1 MRYSK
6 LFGKTTFGDQ
16 KASKFV
22 SHALLTKGGFV
33 RESTAGRYYY
43 LPLGWRVHEK
53 IKAVVKEEMDRAGAQ
68 EMITPIL
75 HPISLWKET
84 RRTESVG
91 FELMSVEDRSGAQFV
106 LGGTAEEMFVDLVR
120 KFKLSYRDLPFT
132 LYQFST
138 KFRDELRARGGLL
151 RVREFVMKD
160 AYSFHRDAE
169 DFRTE
174 YEALADTYSTIF
186 RRLGL
191 NAVRVEADNGYIGGE
206 YSHEFIVESE
216 VGESRYFESE
226 DGRYHAHEDVAKFR
240 REPVNLGEPVKPFQI
255 IAQPEWVHTMED
267 NVKHYGLP
275 PSRYLKN
282 VVYRNTTTGE
292 IIIATIR
299 GDLDVN
305 KVKLE
310 HVIGAVGQL
319 EDATDEDLARIG
331 TKRGY
336 VHCWGHTGARY
347 IGDYS
352 LETVRNF
359 IGGQKAEETDSI
371 NVNYGRDFTCET
383 LADIAMAQDGYRTE
397 GGQRLIEKRGIEV
410 GNIFQLG
417 YHYSSKMEGATFVD
431 QDGKEKPYYM
441 GCYGIG
447 IGRTIAAIVEKH
459 YDDRGILW
467 PEAVAPFNVH
477 MVSLAGSDQKAEDI
491 YNRLCAAG
499 IDVLWDDRNEAAGVK
514 FTDADLVGAP
524 IRLVVSDRNKD
535 KIEWKPRA
543 AVGRE
548 SAEMLSLDEVL
559 GRLCAG
565 R

>member
-6 LFGKTTFGDQ
+6 LFGKTTFGEQ
-16 KASKFV
+16 KGSKFV
-22 SHALLTKGGFV
+22 SHLLLTKGGFI

-53 IKAVVKEEMDRAGAQ
+53 IKAIVKQEMDRAGAQ

-91 FELMSVEDRSGAQFV
+91 FELMSITDRSGAEFV

-160 AYSFHRDAE
+160 AYSFHRDAD
-169 DFRTE
+169 DFRQE
-174 YEALADTYSTIF
+174 YQSLANTYLTIF

-191 NAVRVEADNGYIGGE
+191 DAVQVEADNGYIGGE

-216 VGESRYFESE
+216 VGESRYFESD
-226 DGRYHAHEDVAKFR
+226 DGSYRAHEDVAKFR
-240 REPVNLGEPVKPFQI
+240 REPLNLDELEKPFEI

-275 PSRYLKN
+275 PAHYLKN
-282 VVYRNTTTGE
+282 VVYRNVTTGE

-305 KVKLE
+305 KIKLE
-310 HVIGAVGQL
+310 QAIDAVGQL
-319 EDATDEDLARIG
+319 DDATDEDLARIG

-336 VHCWGHTGARY
+336 VHCWGHQGARY

-352 LETVRNF
+352 LQTVHNF
-359 IGGQKAEETDSI
+359 IGGQKEETTDSI
-371 NVNYGRDFTCET
+371 NVNYGRDFTCEK
-383 LADIAMAQDGYRTE
+383 LADIAMAQDGYLAE
-397 GGQRLIEKRGIEV
+397 DGQHRLIEKRGIEV

-417 YHYSSKMEGATFVD
+417 YHYSSKMDGAVFVD

-447 IGRTIAAIVEKH
+447 IGRTLAAIVEKSH
-459 YDDRGILW
+459 DERGIIW
-467 PEAVAPFNVH
+467 PEAVAPFQVH
-477 MVSLAGSDQKAEDI
+477 MVSLGNIEDKAEAI
-491 YNRLCAAG
+491 YNRLCDVG
-499 IDVLWDDRNEAAGVK
+499 IDVLWDDRAEAAGVK
-514 FTDADLVGAP
+514 FTDADLIGVP
-524 IRLVVSDRNKD
+524 VRLVVSERNKD
-535 KIEWKPRA
+535 KIEWKR
-543 AVGRE
+543 RD
-548 SAEMLSLDEVL
+548 SKNAELLTLDEVL
-559 GRLCAG
+559 GRLCG
-565 R
+565 ED